1 MRGTVTTRTKKLL
14 SGIAAI
20 AATVAWP
27 TGAANA
33 QAPERSILEEIVVT
47 AQRREE
53 NIQDVPISVTALR
66 GERLETLFAG
76 GEDVRALAS
85 RVPSLYAESSNGR
98 LAPRFYMRGLGN
110 SDFDLA
116 ASQSVS
122 VIVDEVVQENVIL
135 KSFPLFDLDR
145 VEVLRGPQGSLF
157 GRNTPAGIVKFETRK
172 PTAETDGY
180 ASATIGSLGTL
191 NFEGALGGS
200 LNENKTLLARLSVF
214 SQNRDDWI
222 DNGFTG
228 EADALGGFNE
238 NAFRLQVQAQPTDAF
253 SALFNLHG
261 RDLKNGT
268 ASIFQANILTT
279 GSNSLNG
286 NFDRDRVYF
295 DGGDNNPQEANALG
309 GSVRLDFD
317 FGNEL
322 TLTSISSYERVENR
336 SLGDIDGGVVDFSQ
350 SVPVPPGLTFNPNV
364 LVFGFLPA
372 LTFPGTVP
380 FPSDTQDGLTDLEQ
394 ITQEFRLASNASDRL
409 FWQAG
414 VFWFDSDF
422 SVQTFPFFVDPTTVR
437 HENTS
442 WAVFGQV
449 SYDLTDRTTLTA
461 GLRYTDDDKDM
472 TTPAGPN
479 PQPPVSV
486 SDEQVSWDLSL
497 SYALNDDV
505 NLFGRVA
512 SGFRAP
518 SIQGRNIAF
527 FDPNP
532 FSIADSETILS
543 TEVGFKSTLT
553 DRVRLNGS
561 VYYYTIDDQ
570 QLSAIGGNTNSNVL
584 VNADKGI
591 GMGVDLDA
599 EIVFSDN
606 FVMTVG
612 GSYNDTEIDDPN
624 LVTAT
629 CGSGQCTVLDP
640 LTFAGGFAVLD
651 GNPFPQAPE
660 FMLNVTARYSAAVGD
675 DDELYV
681 LADFVNQGD
690 TNFFLYEAAE
700 YHSGSIYE
708 AGLRAGYIANGGQ
721 WELSAFARNLTDEEN
736 LKGGIDFNN
745 NTGFVNEP
753 RIFGLNLRVNFG
765 EL

>member
-1 MRGTVTTRTKKLL
+1 VIIGGPLGA
-14 SGIAAI
+14 SG
-20 AATVAWP
+20 VY
-27 TGAANA
+27 A
-33 QAPERSILEEIVVT
+33 QERSILEEIVVT

-53 NIQDVPISVTALR
+53 NIQDVPISVSALR
-66 GERLETLFAG
+66 GERLESIFQG
-76 GEDVRALAS
+76 GEDVRALAN

-145 VEVLRGPQGSLF
+145 VEVLRGPQGTLF
-157 GRNTPAGIVKFETRK
+157 GRNTPAGILKFETRR
-172 PTAETDGY
+172 PTADFEGY
-180 ASATIGSLGTL
+180 VSATVGSLGTV
-191 NFEGALGGS
+191 NFEGALGGA
-200 LNENKTLLARLSVF
+200 LNDSETLMARLSIL

-228 EADALGGFNE
+228 ETDAMGGFNE
-238 NAFRLQVQAQPTDAF
+238 NAFRLQVLAQATDAF

-261 RDLKNGT
+261 RDLNNGT

-279 GSNSLNG
+279 GSNELNN
-286 NFDRDRVYF
+286 NFFRDRVFF
-295 DGGDNNPQEANALG
+295 DGGDNNPQEATALG

-317 FGNEL
+317 FGNEI
-322 TLTSISSYERVENR
+322 TLTSITAYETVENL
-336 SLGDIDGGVVDFSQ
+336 SLGDIDGG
-350 SVPVPPGLTFNPNV
+350 N
-364 LVFGFLPA
+364 LVFG
-372 LTFPGTVP
+372 PGFIP

-394 ITQEFRLASNASDRL
+394 ITQEFRLASNASDRM

-422 SVQTFPFFVDPTTVR
+422 SVQTFPFFVPPTTVR

-449 SYDLTDRTTLTA
+449 SYDLTDRTTLTG

-472 TTPAGPN
+472 TTPATPN
-479 PQPPVSV
+479 PQPPVNA

-497 SYALNDDV
+497 MYSVNDDF

-518 SIQGRNIAF
+518 TIQGRNIAF
-527 FDPNP
+527 FDANP
-532 FSIADSETILS
+532 FSVADSETILS
-543 TEVGFKSTLT
+543 TEVGFKSTIG

-561 VYYYTIDDQ
+561 VFYYTIDDQ

-584 VNADKGI
+584 INADKGVGTGI
-591 GMGVDLDA
+591 DLDA
-599 EIVFSDN
+599 EILISDN
-606 FVMTVG
+606 FVMTFG
-612 GSYNDTEIDDPN
+612 GSWNDTEIDDPN

-640 LTFAGGFAVLD
+640 LDGDGFAILD

-660 FMLNVTARYSAAVGD
+660 YMLNVTARYSTAVGANSEAYWLLD
-675 DDELYV
+675 YAL
-681 LADFVNQGD
+681 QGD
-690 TNFFLYEAAE
+690 TNFFLYESAE
-700 YHSGSIYE
+700 YHSGDIYE
-708 AGLRAGYIANGGQ
+708 LGLRAGYIGNDGR
-721 WELSAFARNLTDEEN
+721 WELAAFARNLTDEEN

-753 RIFGLNLRVNFG
+753 RIFGVNFRLNFG
-765 EL
+765 D

>member
-1 MRGTVTTRTKKLL
+1 MRGSYPTSVNSFG
-14 SGIAAI
+14 SGVGRVVAI
-20 AATVAWP
+20 SAIIVILGGPAGASVAY
-27 TGAANA
+27 A
-33 QAPERSILEEIVVT
+33 QERSILEEIVVT

-53 NIQDVPISVTALR
+53 NIQDVPISVSALR
-66 GERLETLFAG
+66 GERLESIFQG
-76 GEDVRALAS
+76 GEDVRALAN

-145 VEVLRGPQGSLF
+145 VEVLRGPQGTLF
-157 GRNTPAGIVKFETRK
+157 GRNTPAGILKFETRR
-172 PTAETDGY
+172 PTAEFEGY
-180 ASATIGSLGTL
+180 ASATVGSLGTL
-191 NFEGALGGS
+191 NFEGALGGA
-200 LNENKTLLARLSVF
+200 LNDSETLMARLSIL

-228 EADALGGFNE
+228 ETDALGGFNE
-238 NAFRLQVQAQPTDAF
+238 NAFRLQVLAQATDAF

-261 RDLKNGT
+261 RDLSNGT

-279 GSNSLNG
+279 GSNELNN
-286 NFDRDRVYF
+286 NFFRDRVFF
-295 DGGDNNPQEANALG
+295 DGGDNNPQEATALG

-317 FGNEL
+317 FGNEI
-322 TLTSISSYERVENR
+322 TLTSITAYETVENL
-336 SLGDIDGGVVDFSQ
+336 SLGDIDGG
-350 SVPVPPGLTFNPNV
+350 
-364 LVFGFLPA
+364 FGAVFLPVMG
-372 LTFPGTVP
+372 PGFIP

-414 VFWFDSDF
+414 LFWFDSDF

-449 SYDLTDRTTLTA
+449 SYDLTDRTTLT
-461 GLRYTDDDKDM
+461 GGIRYTDDDKDM
-472 TTPAGPN
+472 TTPDTPN
-479 PQPPVSV
+479 PQPAVNA

-497 SYALNDDV
+497 MYAVSDDF

-518 SIQGRNIAF
+518 TIQGRNIAF
-527 FDPNP
+527 FDANP
-532 FSIADSETILS
+532 FSVADSETILS
-543 TEVGFKSTLT
+543 TEVGFKSTIG

-561 VYYYTIDDQ
+561 VFYYTIDDQ

-584 VNADKGI
+584 INADKGVGTGI
-591 GMGVDLDA
+591 DLDA
-599 EIVFSDN
+599 EILISDN
-606 FVMTVG
+606 FVMTFG
-612 GSYNDTEIDDPN
+612 GSWNDTEIDDPN

-640 LTFAGGFAVLD
+640 LDGNGFAILD

-660 FMLNVTARYSAAVGD
+660 YMLNATARYSTPVGASSEAYWLLD
-675 DDELYV
+675 YAL
-681 LADFVNQGD
+681 QGD
-690 TNFFLYEAAE
+690 TNFFLYESAE
-700 YHSGSIYE
+700 FHSGDIYE
-708 AGLRAGYIANGGQ
+708 LGLRAGYIGNDGQ
-721 WELSAFARNLTDEEN
+721 WELAAFARNLTDEEN

-753 RIFGLNLRVNFG
+753 RIFGVNFRLNFG
-765 EL
+765 D

>member
-1 MRGTVTTRTKKLL
+1 M

-20 AATVAWP
+20 LALP
-27 TGAANA
+27 FGAQNA
-33 QAPERSILEEIVVT
+33 QGQERSILDEIVVT

-53 NIQDVPISVTALR
+53 NIQDVPISVTAVR
-66 GERLETLFAG
+66 GEQLESLFAG

-145 VEVLRGPQGSLF
+145 VEVLRGPQGTLF
-157 GRNTPAGIVKFETRK
+157 GRNTPAGIIKFETRK
-172 PTAETDGY
+172 PTADLDGY
-180 ASATIGSLGTL
+180 ASATIGSLGTK

-200 LNENKTLLARLSVF
+200 LNDSDTLLARLSVL

-222 DNGFTG
+222 DNGYTG
-228 EADALGGFNE
+228 ESDALGGFGE
-238 NAFRLQVQAQPTDAF
+238 NAFRLQLLAQPNDAF

-261 RDLKNGT
+261 RDLNNGT
-268 ASIFQANILTT
+268 ASIFRANILTT
-279 GSNSLNG
+279 GSNSLNE
-286 NFDRDRVYF
+286 NFDRDRVFF
-295 DGGDNNPQEANALG
+295 DGGDNNPQEATALG

-317 FGNEL
+317 FGNEM
-322 TLTSISSYERVENR
+322 TLTSISSYETVENK
-336 SLGDIDGGVVDFSQ
+336 SLGDIDGG
-350 SVPVPPGLTFNPNV
+350 
-364 LVFGFLPA
+364 FGAVFLPEMG
-372 LTFPGTVP
+372 PGFIP
-380 FPSDTQDGLTDLEQ
+380 FPSETQDGLEDLEQ
-394 ITQEFRLASNASDRL
+394 MTQEFRLASNASDRM

-422 SVQTFPFFVDPTTVR
+422 SVQTWPFFVPPTTVR

-442 WAVFGQV
+442 WAAFGQV
-449 SYDLTDRTTLTA
+449 SFDLTDRTTLTA
-461 GLRYTDDDKDM
+461 GVRYTDDDKDM
-472 TTPAGPN
+472 TTPAGQTPN

-497 SYALNDDV
+497 SFAMNDDV
-505 NLFGRVA
+505 NIFGRVA

-543 TEVGFKSTLT
+543 TEIGFKSTIT

-584 VNADKGI
+584 VNADKGT
-591 GMGVDLDA
+591 GMGVDVDA
-599 EIVFSDN
+599 EILFSDN
-606 FVMTVG
+606 FVMTFG

-629 CGSGQCTVLDP
+629 CGSGQCTILDP
-640 LTFAGGFAVLD
+640 LDNNGFAILD

-660 FMLNVTARYSAAVGD
+660 YMINVTARYSTAVGN

-690 TNFFLYEAAE
+690 TNFFLYESAE
-700 YHSGSIYE
+700 YHTGSIYE

-721 WELSAFARNLTDEEN
+721 WELSVFARNLTDEEN

-753 RIFGLNLRVNFG
+753 RIFGLNFQLNFG
-765 EL
+765 DY

>member
-1 MRGTVTTRTKKLL
+1 MRGKVTTSNKVLL
-14 SGIAAI
+14 TGF
-20 AATVAWP
+20 ATILTLP
-27 TGAANA
+27 LGAANA
-33 QAPERSILEEIVVT
+33 QAPASARSILEEIVVT

-53 NIQDVPISVTALR
+53 NIQDVPISVTAVR
-66 GERLETLFAG
+66 GERLESLFAG

-157 GRNTPAGIVKFETRK
+157 GRNTPAGIIKFETRK
-172 PTAETDGY
+172 PTAENEGY
-180 ASATIGSLGTL
+180 MSATVGSLGTV
-191 NFEGALGGS
+191 NFEAGGGGALNAS
-200 LNENKTLLARLSVF
+200 ETLLGRLSVL

-228 EADALGGFNE
+228 ERDALGGFNE
-238 NAFRLQVQAQPTDAF
+238 SAFRLQLLAQPNDTF

-261 RDLKNGT
+261 RDLNNGT
-268 ASIFQANILTT
+268 ASIFRANILTT
-279 GSNSLNG
+279 GSNSLNQ
-286 NFDRDRVYF
+286 NFDRDTVFF
-295 DGGDNNPQEANALG
+295 DGGDNNPQEANAHG

-322 TLTSISSYERVENR
+322 TLTSISSYETVENR
-336 SLGDIDGGVVDFSQ
+336 SLGDIDGG
-350 SVPVPPGLTFNPNV
+350 N
-364 LVFGFLPA
+364 LVFG
-372 LTFPGTVP
+372 PGFIP
-380 FPSDTQDGLTDLEQ
+380 FPSDTQDGLTDLDQ
-394 ITQEFRLASNASDRL
+394 ITQEFRLASNASDRM

-422 SVQTFPFFVDPTTVR
+422 SVETFPFFVPSTTVR

-442 WAVFGQV
+442 WAAFGQV
-449 SYDLTDRTTLTA
+449 SFDLGDRATLTA
-461 GLRYTDDDKDM
+461 GVRYTDDDKDM
-472 TTPAGPN
+472 STPQGFNLIA
-479 PQPPVSV
+479 PVSV
-486 SDEQVSWDLSL
+486 SDEQVSWDVSL
-497 SYALNDDV
+497 SFAMSDDV
-505 NLFGRVA
+505 NVFGRVA

-527 FDPNP
+527 LDANP

-543 TEVGFKSTLT
+543 TEIGFKSTLT
-553 DRVRLNGS
+553 DRLRLNGS

-584 VNADKGI
+584 VNADKGV

-599 EIVFSDN
+599 EILFSDN
-606 FVMTVG
+606 FVMTFG

-629 CGSGQCTVLDP
+629 CGSGQCTILDP
-640 LTFAGGFAVLD
+640 LDGNGFAILD

-660 FMLNVTARYSAAVGD
+660 YMINVTARYSTAVNGN
-675 DDELYV
+675 DELYV

-700 YHSGSIYE
+700 FHTGSIYE
-708 AGLRAGYIANGGQ
+708 AGLRAGYIGNDGL
-721 WELSAFARNLTDEEN
+721 WELAVFARNLTDEEN

-753 RIFGLNLRVNFG
+753 RIFGLNFRLNFG
-765 EL
+765 DL

>member
-1 MRGTVTTRTKKLL
+1 MRGHVTTRIKTDRNNILRNTIVALL
-14 SGIAAI
+14 
-20 AATVAWP
+20 ATVACP
-27 TGAANA
+27 VGTANA

-53 NIQDVPISVTALR
+53 NIQDVPISVTSVS
-66 GERLETLFAG
+66 GERLQTLFAG
-76 GEDVRALAS
+76 GEDVRALAA

-135 KSFPLFDLDR
+135 KSFPLFDIDR

-157 GRNTPAGIVKFETRK
+157 GRNTPAGIIKFETRK
-172 PTAETDGY
+172 PTAELDGY
-180 ASATIGSLGTL
+180 ASATVGSLGTL
-191 NFEGALGGS
+191 NFEGALGGA
-200 LNENKTLLARLSVF
+200 LNESETLLARLSVL

-228 EADALGGFNE
+228 ESDAMGSFSE
-238 NAFRLQVQAQPTDAF
+238 NAFRLQLLAQPNDAF
-253 SALFNLHG
+253 SALFNVHG
-261 RDLKNGT
+261 RDLNNGT
-268 ASIFQANILTT
+268 ASVFRANILDS
-279 GSNSLNG
+279 GSNNLNE
-286 NFDRDRVYF
+286 NFDRDKVFF
-295 DGGDNNPQEANALG
+295 DGGNNNPQEAKALG

-317 FGNEL
+317 FRNDV
-322 TLTSISSYERVENR
+322 TLTSISSYETVENR
-336 SLGDIDGGVVDFSQ
+336 SLGDIDGGNLVTG
-350 SVPVPPGLTFNPNV
+350 PGFI
-364 LVFGFLPA
+364 
-372 LTFPGTVP
+372 P
-380 FPSDTQDGLTDLEQ
+380 FPSETQDGLDDLEQ
-394 ITQEFRLASNASDRL
+394 LTQEFRLASDANERM

-414 VFWFDSDF
+414 LFWFDSDF
-422 SVQTFPFFVDPTTVR
+422 SVQTWPFFVPPTTVR
-437 HENTS
+437 HENKS
-442 WAVFGQV
+442 WAAFGQA

-461 GLRYTDDDKDM
+461 GIRYTDDDKDM
-472 TTPAGPN
+472 TTPDTPN
-479 PQPPVSV
+479 PQPTVSV

-497 SYALNDDV
+497 SFAMNDDV
-505 NLFGRVA
+505 NIFGRVA

-543 TEVGFKSTLT
+543 TEIGFKSTPT
-553 DRVRLNGS
+553 DRFRLNGS

-584 VNADKGI
+584 VNADKGK

-599 EIVFSDN
+599 ELLFSEH
-606 FVMTVG
+606 FVMTFG

-624 LVTAT
+624 LVTAV
-629 CGSGQCTVLDP
+629 CAQCTVLDP
-640 LTFAGGFAVLD
+640 LDTNGFAILD

-660 FMLNVTARYSAAVGD
+660 FMLNATARLSAPAGNN
-675 DDELYV
+675 DEVYL
-681 LADFVNQGD
+681 LADVVHQGD
-690 TNFFLYEAAE
+690 TNFFLYESAE
-700 YHSGSIYE
+700 FHSGDIFE
-708 AGLRAGYIANGGQ
+708 AGLRAGYIANDGQ
-721 WELSAFARNLTDEEN
+721 WELSVFARNITDEEN

-745 NTGFVNEP
+745 LTGFVNEP
-753 RIFGLNLRVNFG
+753 RIFGLTFQMNFG
-765 EL
+765 EF

>member
-1 MRGTVTTRTKKLL
+1 MRGTVTTRTRKLL

-20 AATVAWP
+20 AATVGLP

-66 GERLETLFAG
+66 GERLETLFSG

-157 GRNTPAGIVKFETRK
+157 GRNTPAGIIKFETRK

-200 LNENKTLLARLSVF
+200 LNENKTLLVRLSVL

-228 EADALGGFNE
+228 ESDALGGFNE

-279 GSNSLNG
+279 GSNNLNN
-286 NFDRDRVYF
+286 NFFRDRVFF

-336 SLGDIDGGVVDFSQ
+336 SLGDIDGG
-350 SVPVPPGLTFNPNV
+350 
-364 LVFGFLPA
+364 FGAVFLPEMG
-372 LTFPGTVP
+372 PGFIP
-380 FPSDTQDGLTDLEQ
+380 FPSDTQDGLNDLEQ
-394 ITQEFRLASNASDRL
+394 ITQEFRLASNASDRM

-442 WAVFGQV
+442 WAAFGQV
-449 SYDLTDRTTLTA
+449 SYDLTDSTTLTA

-505 NLFGRVA
+505 NIFGRVA

-527 FDPNP
+527 FDANP

-584 VNADKGI
+584 VNADKGV
-591 GMGVDLDA
+591 GMGIDVDA
-599 EIVFSDN
+599 EILFSDN
-606 FVMTVG
+606 FVMTFG

-640 LTFAGGFAVLD
+640 LDGNGFAILD

-660 FMLNVTARYSAAVGD
+660 FMLNVTARYSTAVGD

-681 LADFVNQGD
+681 LGDFVNQGD
-690 TNFFLYEAAE
+690 THFFLYEAAE

-721 WELSAFARNLTDEEN
+721 WELAVFARNLTDEEN

>member
-1 MRGTVTTRTKKLL
+1 MRGMAATRTKKLL

-20 AATVAWP
+20 ITTVAWP
-27 TGAANA
+27 AVAANA

-66 GERLETLFAG
+66 GERLESLFAG

-145 VEVLRGPQGSLF
+145 VEVLRGPQGTLF
-157 GRNTPAGIVKFETRK
+157 GRNTPAGIVKFETRR
-172 PTAETDGY
+172 PSAEGNGY

-200 LNENKTLLARLSVF
+200 LNAADTLMARLSVF

-238 NAFRLQVQAQPTDAF
+238 NAFRLQVLAQPTDSF

-261 RDLKNGT
+261 RDLSNGT
-268 ASIFQANILTT
+268 ASVFRANILTT
-279 GSNSLNG
+279 GSNSLNE
-286 NFDRDRVYF
+286 NFDRDRVFF
-295 DGGDNNPQEANALG
+295 DGGDNNPQEATALG

-322 TLTSISSYERVENR
+322 TLTSISSYETVENQ
-336 SLGDIDGGVVDFSQ
+336 SLGDIDGG
-350 SVPVPPGLTFNPNV
+350 
-364 LVFGFLPA
+364 FGAVFLPEMG
-372 LTFPGTVP
+372 PGFIP
-380 FPSDTQDGLTDLEQ
+380 FPSETQDGLDDLEQ
-394 ITQEFRLASNASDRL
+394 ITQEFRLASNADDRV

-422 SVQTFPFFVDPTTVR
+422 SVQTFPFFVPPTTVR

-449 SYDLTDRTTLTA
+449 SYDLTDRTTLTG

-472 TTPAGPN
+472 TTPDTPN
-479 PQPPVSV
+479 PQPAVSV

-497 SYALNDDV
+497 TYALSDDL
-505 NLFGRVA
+505 NFFGRVA

-532 FSIADSETILS
+532 FSVADSETILS

-553 DRVRLNGS
+553 DRIRVNGS
-561 VYYYTIDDQ
+561 VYYYTIDDM

-584 VNADKGI
+584 VNADKGV
-591 GMGVDLDA
+591 GAGVDVDA
-599 EIVFSDN
+599 EILFSDN
-606 FVMTVG
+606 FVMTFG

-640 LTFAGGFAVLD
+640 LDGNGFAILD

-660 FMLNVTARYSAAVGD
+660 FMLNVTARYSTAVNGN
-675 DDELYV
+675 DELYV

-690 TNFFLYEAAE
+690 TSFFLYESAE
-700 YHSGSIYE
+700 FHTGSIYE
-708 AGLRAGYIANGGQ
+708 TGLRAGYIGNDGQ
-721 WELSAFARNLTDEEN
+721 WELSVFARNLTDEEN

-753 RIFGLNLRVNFG
+753 RIFGLNFRWNFG
-765 EL
+765 EF

>member
-1 MRGTVTTRTKKLL
+1 MRGIDTTRNKFRLPGFGLL
-14 SGIAAI
+14 AI
-20 AATVAWP
+20 TASLACPLGV
-27 TGAANA
+27 ANA

-53 NIQDVPISVTALR
+53 NIQDVPLSVTAVR
-66 GERLETLFAG
+66 GEQLETLFSG
-76 GEDVRALAS
+76 GEDIRALAA

-157 GRNTPAGIVKFETRK
+157 GRNTPAGIIKFETRK
-172 PTAETDGY
+172 PVAEKDGY
-180 ASATIGSLGTL
+180 ASATVGSLGTL

-200 LNENKTLLARLSVF
+200 LNESETLLARLSVL

-228 EADALGGFNE
+228 ESEAMGGFNE
-238 NAFRLQVQAQPTDAF
+238 NAFRLQLLALSGDSFT
-253 SALFNLHG
+253 ALFNLHG
-261 RDLKNGT
+261 RDLNNGT
-268 ASIFQANILTT
+268 ASVFQANVLTS
-279 GSNSLNG
+279 GSNNLNE
-286 NFDRDRVYF
+286 NFFRDRVFF
-295 DGGDNNPQEANALG
+295 DGGDNNPQEAKALG

-317 FGNEL
+317 FANEL
-322 TLTSISSYERVENR
+322 TLTSISSYETVENQ
-336 SLGDIDGGVVDFSQ
+336 SLGDIDGG
-350 SVPVPPGLTFNPNV
+350 N
-364 LVFGFLPA
+364 LVFG
-372 LTFPGTVP
+372 PGFIP
-380 FPSDTQDGLTDLEQ
+380 FPSATQDGLDDLEQ
-394 ITQEFRLASNASDRL
+394 MTQEFRLASNASDRL

-422 SVQTFPFFVDPTTVR
+422 SVQTFPGFVPPTTVR

-442 WAVFGQV
+442 WAVFGQF
-449 SYDLTDRTTLTA
+449 SFDLTDRTTLTA
-461 GLRYTDDDKDM
+461 GVRHTDDDKDM
-472 TTPAGPN
+472 STPAGFN
-479 PQPPVSV
+479 LIAPVSV
-486 SDEQVSWDLSL
+486 ADEQVSWDVSL
-497 SYALNDDV
+497 SFAMNDDV
-505 NLFGRVA
+505 NIYGRVA

-527 FDPNP
+527 LDPNP

-543 TEVGFKSTLT
+543 TEIGFKSTLS
-553 DRVRLNGS
+553 DRLRLNGS

-584 VNADKGI
+584 INADKGI
-591 GMGVDLDA
+591 GVGADVDA
-599 EIVFSDN
+599 EILFSDN
-606 FVMTVG
+606 FVMTFG
-612 GSYNDTEIDDPN
+612 GSWNDTEIDDPN

-629 CGSGQCTVLDP
+629 CGSGQCTILDP
-640 LTFAGGFAVLD
+640 LDADGFAILD

-660 FMLNVTARYSAAVGD
+660 FMINVTARYSMPVGD

-681 LADFVNQGD
+681 YGDFANQGD

-700 YHSGSIYE
+700 FHSGSIYE
-708 AGLRAGYIANGGQ
+708 AGLRAGYVANGGQ

-753 RIFGLNLRVNFG
+753 RIFGLNFRLNFG
-765 EL
+765 DL

>member
-1 MRGTVTTRTKKLL
+1 MRGNITTGPKTLL
-14 SGIAAI
+14 LAAASAAI
-20 AATVAWP
+20 ACPA
-27 TGAANA
+27 GAAST
-33 QAPERSILEEIVVT
+33 QDSGRSILEEIVVT
-47 AQRREE
+47 AQRRAE
-53 NIQDVPISVTALR
+53 NIQDVPLSVTAIR
-66 GERLETLFAG
+66 GERLESLFAG
-76 GEDVRALAS
+76 NEDVRALAA

-122 VIVDEVVQENVIL
+122 VVVDEVVQENVIL
-135 KSFPLFDLDR
+135 KSFPLFDMDR

-157 GRNTPAGIVKFETRK
+157 GRNTPAGIIKFETRR
-172 PTAETDGY
+172 PTAEVDGY
-180 ASATIGSLGTL
+180 ASATVGSLGTL

-200 LNENKTLLARLSVF
+200 LNESDTLMARLSVL

-222 DNGFTG
+222 DNGYTG
-228 EADALGGFNE
+228 ESDAMGSFNE
-238 NAFRLQVQAQPTDAF
+238 NAFRLQLLAQPSDAF

-261 RDLKNGT
+261 RDLNNGT
-268 ASIFQANILTT
+268 ASVFRANILSP
-279 GSNSLNG
+279 GSNNLNE
-286 NFDRDRVYF
+286 NFDRDRVFF
-295 DGGDNNPQEANALG
+295 DEGDNNPQEATALG
-309 GSVRLDFD
+309 GSIRLDFD

-322 TLTSISSYERVENR
+322 TLTSISSYETVENR
-336 SLGDIDGGVVDFSQ
+336 SLGDIDGG
-350 SVPVPPGLTFNPNV
+350 
-364 LVFGFLPA
+364 FGASFLPEMG
-372 LTFPGTVP
+372 PGFIP
-380 FPSDTQDGLTDLEQ
+380 FNSSTQDGLDDLEQ
-394 ITQEFRLASNASDRL
+394 ITQEFRLASNASDRM

-422 SVQTFPFFVDPTTVR
+422 SVETFPFFVPSTTVR

-449 SYDLTDRTTLTA
+449 SYDLTDRATLTA
-461 GLRYTDDDKDM
+461 GVRYTDDDKDM
-472 TTPAGPN
+472 STPRGFNLIA
-479 PQPPVSV
+479 PVSV

-497 SYALNDDV
+497 SFAMNDDV

-527 FDPNP
+527 LDANP
-532 FSIADSETILS
+532 YSIADSETILS
-543 TEVGFKSTLT
+543 TEVGFKSTLS

-570 QLSAIGGNTNSNVL
+570 QLSAIGGNANSNVL
-584 VNADKGI
+584 VNADKGN
-591 GMGVDLDA
+591 GMGVDIDA

-606 FVMTVG
+606 FVVTFG

-624 LVTAT
+624 LRTAI
-629 CGSGQCTVLDP
+629 CAQCTVLDP
-640 LTFAGGFAVLD
+640 VDTSGPIPVALLD

-660 FMLNVTARYSAAVGD
+660 TMLNATARLSAPTGD
-675 DDELYV
+675 NDEIYL
-681 LADFVNQGD
+681 LADIVHQGD
-690 TNFFLYEAAE
+690 TNFFLYESAE
-700 YHSGSIYE
+700 FHSGDIFE
-708 AGLRAGYIANGGQ
+708 AGLRAGYIANDGQ
-721 WELSAFARNLTDEEN
+721 WELSVFARNITDEEN

-745 NTGFVNEP
+745 LTGFVNEP
-753 RIFGLNLRVNFG
+753 RIFGLSFRLNFG

>member
-1 MRGTVTTRTKKLL
+1 MRGNVTTRYKYLL
-14 SGIAAI
+14 TAI
-20 AATVAWP
+20 AAAVACP
-27 TGAANA
+27 MGAANA
-33 QAPERSILEEIVVT
+33 QAPARSILEEIVVT

-53 NIQDVPISVTALR
+53 NIQDVPISVTAVR
-66 GERLETLFAG
+66 GEQLESLFAG

-122 VIVDEVVQENVIL
+122 VIVDEVIQENVIL

-157 GRNTPAGIVKFETRK
+157 GRNTPAGIIKFETRK
-172 PTAETDGY
+172 PTAEMDGY
-180 ASATIGSLGTL
+180 ASATVGSLGTL

-200 LNENKTLLARLSVF
+200 LNDAETLQARLSVL

-228 EADALGGFNE
+228 ESDAMGGFNE
-238 NAFRLQVQAQPTDAF
+238 NAFRLQLLALSGDSF

-261 RDLKNGT
+261 RDLNNGT
-268 ASIFQANILTT
+268 ASIFQANILSA
-279 GSNSLNG
+279 GGNGLNE
-286 NFDRDRVYF
+286 NFFRDRVFF
-295 DGGDNNPQEANALG
+295 DSGDNNPQEATALG

-322 TLTSISSYERVENR
+322 TLTSISSYETVENQSR
-336 SLGDIDGGVVDFSQ
+336 GDIDGGFGASFL
-350 SVPVPPGLTFNPNV
+350 PIMGPGLI
-364 LVFGFLPA
+364 L
-372 LTFPGTVP
+372 
-380 FPSDTQDGLTDLEQ
+380 FPSETQDGLTDLEQ
-394 ITQEFRLASNASDRL
+394 LTQEFRLASNASDRL

-422 SVQTFPFFVDPTTVR
+422 SVETNPIGFVPPTTVR

-442 WAVFGQV
+442 WAAFGQV
-449 SYDLTDRTTLTA
+449 SFDMTDRTTLTA
-461 GLRYTDDDKDM
+461 GVRYTDDDKDM
-472 TTPAGPN
+472 TTPTGFN

-497 SYALNDDV
+497 SFAMNDDV
-505 NLFGRVA
+505 NVFGRVA

-527 FDPNP
+527 VDANP

-543 TEVGFKSTLT
+543 TEIGFKSTPT
-553 DRVRLNGS
+553 DRIRLNGS

-584 VNADKGI
+584 VNADKGV
-591 GMGVDLDA
+591 GMGVDVDA
-599 EIVFSDN
+599 EILFSDY
-606 FVMTVG
+606 FVMTFG

-624 LVTAT
+624 LRTAI
-629 CGSGQCTVLDP
+629 CAQCTVLDP
-640 LTFAGGFAVLD
+640 VDTSGPIPVALLD

-660 FMLNVTARYSAAVGD
+660 TMLNATARLSAPAGD
-675 DDELYV
+675 NDEIYLF
-681 LADFVNQGD
+681 ADVVHQGD
-690 TNFFLYEAAE
+690 TNFFLYESAE
-700 YHSGSIYE
+700 YHSGDIYE
-708 AGLRAGYIANGGQ
+708 VGLRAGYIANDGQ
-721 WELSAFARNLTDEEN
+721 WELSVFARNLTDEEN

-745 NTGFVNEP
+745 LTGFVNEP
-753 RIFGLNLRVNFG
+753 RIFGVNFQLNFG

>member
-1 MRGTVTTRTKKLL
+1 MRGTVTTRYKYLL
-14 SGIAAI
+14 TAI
-20 AATVAWP
+20 AAAVACP
-27 TGAANA
+27 MGAANA
-33 QAPERSILEEIVVT
+33 QAPARSILEEIVVT

-53 NIQDVPISVTALR
+53 NIQDVPISVTAVR
-66 GERLETLFAG
+66 GEQLESLFAG

-122 VIVDEVVQENVIL
+122 VIVDEVIQENVIL

-157 GRNTPAGIVKFETRK
+157 GRNTPAGIIKFETRK
-172 PTAETDGY
+172 PTAEMDGY
-180 ASATIGSLGTL
+180 ASATVGSLGTL

-200 LNENKTLLARLSVF
+200 LNDAETLQARLSVL

-228 EADALGGFNE
+228 ESDAMGGFNE
-238 NAFRLQVQAQPTDAF
+238 NAFRLQLLALSGDSF

-261 RDLKNGT
+261 RDLNNGT
-268 ASIFQANILTT
+268 ASIFQANILSA
-279 GSNSLNG
+279 GGNGLNE
-286 NFDRDRVYF
+286 NFFRDRVFF
-295 DGGDNNPQEANALG
+295 DSGDNNPQEATALG

-322 TLTSISSYERVENR
+322 TLTSISSYETVENQSR
-336 SLGDIDGGVVDFSQ
+336 GDIDGGFGASFL
-350 SVPVPPGLTFNPNV
+350 PIMGPGLI
-364 LVFGFLPA
+364 L
-372 LTFPGTVP
+372 
-380 FPSDTQDGLTDLEQ
+380 FPSETQDGLTDLEQ
-394 ITQEFRLASNASDRL
+394 LTQEFRLASNASDRL

-422 SVQTFPFFVDPTTVR
+422 SVETNPIGFVPPTTVR

-442 WAVFGQV
+442 WAAFGQV
-449 SYDLTDRTTLTA
+449 SFDMTDRTTLTA
-461 GLRYTDDDKDM
+461 GVRYTDDDKDM
-472 TTPAGPN
+472 TTPTGFN

-497 SYALNDDV
+497 SFAMNDDV
-505 NLFGRVA
+505 NVFGRVA

-527 FDPNP
+527 VDANP

-543 TEVGFKSTLT
+543 TEIGFKSTPT
-553 DRVRLNGS
+553 DRIRLNGS

-584 VNADKGI
+584 VNADKGV
-591 GMGVDLDA
+591 GMGVDVDA
-599 EIVFSDN
+599 EILFSDY
-606 FVMTVG
+606 FVMTFG

-624 LVTAT
+624 LRTAI
-629 CGSGQCTVLDP
+629 CAQCTVLDP
-640 LTFAGGFAVLD
+640 VDTSGPIPVALLD

-660 FMLNVTARYSAAVGD
+660 TMLNATARLSAPAGD
-675 DDELYV
+675 NDEIYLF
-681 LADFVNQGD
+681 ADVVHQGD
-690 TNFFLYEAAE
+690 TNFFLYESAE
-700 YHSGSIYE
+700 YHSGDIYE
-708 AGLRAGYIANGGQ
+708 VGLRAGYIANDGQ
-721 WELSAFARNLTDEEN
+721 WELSVFARNLTDEEN

-745 NTGFVNEP
+745 LTGFVNEP
-753 RIFGLNLRVNFG
+753 RIFGVNFQLNFG

>member
-1 MRGTVTTRTKKLL
+1 MRGTVTTRSKKLL

-20 AATVAWP
+20 VASVALP

-33 QAPERSILEEIVVT
+33 QAPERTILEEIVVT

-66 GERLETLFAG
+66 GERLESLFAG

-172 PTAETDGY
+172 PTAETGGY
-180 ASATIGSLGTL
+180 VSATVGSLGTL
-191 NFEGALGGS
+191 NFEAAGGGS
-200 LNENKTLLARLSVF
+200 MNDSDTLLARISLF

-228 EADALGGFNE
+228 ESDALGGFSE
-238 NAFRLQVQAQPTDAF
+238 NAFRLQLLAQPTDAF
-253 SALFNLHG
+253 SALFNVHG
-261 RDLKNGT
+261 RNLSNGT
-268 ASIFQANILTT
+268 ASVFRANILTT
-279 GSNSLNG
+279 GSNSLND
-286 NFDRDRVYF
+286 NFDRDRVLF
-295 DGGDNNPQEANALG
+295 DGGDNNPQEADAVG
-309 GSVRLDFD
+309 GSIRLDFD
-317 FGNEL
+317 FGNEMI
-322 TLTSISSYERVENR
+322 LTSVSSYETVDNR
-336 SLGDIDGGVVDFSQ
+336 SLGDIDGG
-350 SVPVPPGLTFNPNV
+350 
-364 LVFGFLPA
+364 FGAAFLPEMG
-372 LTFPGTVP
+372 PGFIP
-380 FPSDTQDGLTDLEQ
+380 FPSETQDGLDDLEQ
-394 ITQEFRLASNASDRL
+394 ITQEFRLASNASDRM

-422 SVQTFPFFVDPTTVR
+422 SVQTWPFFVPPTTVR

-442 WAVFGQV
+442 WAVFGQL
-449 SYDLTDRTTLTA
+449 SYDLTDRTTLT
-461 GLRYTDDDKDM
+461 GGVRYTDDDKDM
-472 TTPAGPN
+472 TTPDTPN
-479 PQPPVSV
+479 PQPAVSV
-486 SDEQVSWDLSL
+486 SDEQVSWDVSL
-497 SYALNDDV
+497 TYALNDDL
-505 NLFGRVA
+505 NFFGRVA

-532 FSIADSETILS
+532 FSVADSETILS

-553 DRVRLNGS
+553 DRIRLNGS
-561 VYYYTIDDQ
+561 VYYYTIDDM

-584 VNADKGI
+584 VNADKGV
-591 GMGVDLDA
+591 GVGVDVDA
-599 EIVFSDN
+599 EILFSDN
-606 FVMTVG
+606 FVMTFG

-629 CGSGQCTVLDP
+629 CGSAQCTVLDP
-640 LTFAGGFAVLD
+640 LDGNGFAILD

-660 FMLNVTARYSAAVGD
+660 FMLNVTARYSTAVNGN
-675 DDELYV
+675 DELYV

-690 TNFFLYEAAE
+690 TNFFLYESAE
-700 YHSGSIYE
+700 YHTGSIYE
-708 AGLRAGYIANGGQ
+708 TGLRAGYIGNDGQ
-721 WELSAFARNLTDEEN
+721 WELSVFARNLTDEEN

-753 RIFGLNLRVNFG
+753 RIFGLNLRMNFG
-765 EL
+765 EF

>member
-1 MRGTVTTRTKKLL
+1 MNQKLL
-14 SGIAAI
+14 FGIYAV
-20 AATVAWP
+20 VASVALP
-27 TGAANA
+27 RGPANA
-33 QAPERSILEEIVVT
+33 QAQERTILEEIVVT

-66 GERLETLFAG
+66 GERLESLFAG

-172 PTAETDGY
+172 PTAEAGGY
-180 ASATIGSLGTL
+180 VSATVGSLGTL
-191 NFEGALGGS
+191 NFEAAGGGS
-200 LNENKTLLARLSVF
+200 MNDSDTLLARVSLF
-214 SQNRDDWI
+214 SQSRDDWI
-222 DNGFTG
+222 DNGYTG
-228 EADALGGFNE
+228 VDDALGGFSE
-238 NAFRLQVQAQPTDAF
+238 NAFRLQLLAQPTDAF
-253 SALFNLHG
+253 SALFNVHG
-261 RDLKNGT
+261 RNLSHGT
-268 ASIFQANILTT
+268 ASVFRANILTT
-279 GSNSLNG
+279 GSNSLND
-286 NFDRDRVYF
+286 NFDRDLVFF
-295 DGGDNNPQEANALG
+295 DGGANNPQEADAAG

-317 FGNEL
+317 FGNEV
-322 TLTSISSYERVENR
+322 TLTSISSYETVDNR
-336 SLGDIDGGVVDFSQ
+336 SLGDIDGGFGAVFL
-350 SVPVPPGLTFNPNV
+350 PEMGPGLI
-364 LVFGFLPA
+364 
-372 LTFPGTVP
+372 P
-380 FPSDTQDGLTDLEQ
+380 FPSETQDGLDDLEQ
-394 ITQEFRLASNASDRL
+394 ITQEFRLASNASDRM

-422 SVQTFPFFVDPTTVR
+422 SVQTSPFFVPPTTVR

-442 WAVFGQV
+442 WAVFGQL
-449 SYDLTDRTTLTA
+449 SYDLTDRTTLT
-461 GLRYTDDDKDM
+461 GGVRYTDDDKDM
-472 TTPAGPN
+472 TTPDTPN
-479 PQPPVSV
+479 PQPLVSV

-497 SYALNDDV
+497 TYALNDGL
-505 NLFGRVA
+505 NFFGRVA

-532 FSIADSETILS
+532 FSVADSETILS
-543 TEVGFKSTLT
+543 TEIGFKSTLT
-553 DRVRLNGS
+553 DRIRLNGS
-561 VYYYTIDDQ
+561 VYHYTIDDM

-584 VNADKGI
+584 VNADEGV
-591 GMGVDLDA
+591 GVGVDVDA
-599 EIVFSDN
+599 EILFSDN
-606 FVMTVG
+606 FVMTFG

-640 LTFAGGFAVLD
+640 LDGNGFAILD

-660 FMLNVTARYSAAVGD
+660 FMLNVTARYSTAVNGN
-675 DDELYV
+675 DELYV

-690 TNFFLYEAAE
+690 TNFFLYESAE
-700 YHSGSIYE
+700 YHTGNIYE
-708 AGLRAGYIANGGQ
+708 TGLRAGYIGNDGQ

-753 RIFGLNLRVNFG
+753 RIFGLNFRLNFG
-765 EL
+765 EF

>member
-1 MRGTVTTRTKKLL
+1 MRGTVTTMNQKLL
-14 SGIAAI
+14 SGVAAF
-20 AATVAWP
+20 VASVALP

-33 QAPERSILEEIVVT
+33 QAPERTILEEIVVT

-66 GERLETLFAG
+66 GERLESLFSG

-145 VEVLRGPQGSLF
+145 VEVLRGPQGTLF

-172 PTAETDGY
+172 PTAEAGGY
-180 ASATIGSLGTL
+180 VSATVGSLGTL
-191 NFEGALGGS
+191 NFEAAGGGS
-200 LNENKTLLARLSVF
+200 MNDSDTLLARISLF

-228 EADALGGFNE
+228 ESDALGGFSE
-238 NAFRLQVQAQPTDAF
+238 NAFRLQLLAQPTDTF

-261 RDLKNGT
+261 RNLSNGT
-268 ASIFQANILTT
+268 ASVFRANILTT
-279 GSNSLNG
+279 GSNSLND
-286 NFDRDRVYF
+286 NFDRDRVFF
-295 DGGDNNPQEANALG
+295 DGGNNNPQEADAIG
-309 GSVRLDFD
+309 GSIRLDFD
-317 FGNEL
+317 FGNEM
-322 TLTSISSYERVENR
+322 TLTSVSSYESVDNR
-336 SLGDIDGGVVDFSQ
+336 SLGDIDGG
-350 SVPVPPGLTFNPNV
+350 
-364 LVFGFLPA
+364 FGAAFLPEMG
-372 LTFPGTVP
+372 PGFIP
-380 FPSDTQDGLTDLEQ
+380 FPSETQDGLDDLEQ
-394 ITQEFRLASNASDRL
+394 ITQEFRLASNASDRM

-422 SVQTFPFFVDPTTVR
+422 SVQTWPFFVPPTTVR

-442 WAVFGQV
+442 WAVFGQL
-449 SYDLTDRTTLTA
+449 SFDLTDRTTLT
-461 GLRYTDDDKDM
+461 GGVRYTDDDKDM
-472 TTPAGPN
+472 TTPDTPN
-479 PQPPVSV
+479 PQPAVSV

-497 SYALNDDV
+497 TYAPNDDL
-505 NLFGRVA
+505 NFFGRVA

-532 FSIADSETILS
+532 FSVADSETILS

-561 VYYYTIDDQ
+561 VYYYTIDDM

-591 GMGVDLDA
+591 GMGVDVDT
-599 EIVFSDN
+599 EILFSDN
-606 FVMTVG
+606 FVMTFG

-640 LTFAGGFAVLD
+640 LDGSGFAILD
-651 GNPFPQAPE
+651 GNSFPQAPE
-660 FMLNVTARYSAAVGD
+660 FMLNVTARYSTAVNGN
-675 DDELYV
+675 DELYV

-690 TNFFLYEAAE
+690 TNFFLYKSAE
-700 YHSGSIYE
+700 YHTGSIHE
-708 AGLRAGYIANGGQ
+708 TGLRAGYIGNDGQ

-753 RIFGLNLRVNFG
+753 RIFGLNFRMNFG
-765 EL
+765 EF